1 MSDRPYA
8 HTALPHRPPL
18 RWPGGAQVAVW
29 VVPNLDYY
37 PLEGGGPA
45 LRPGSVGQ
53 VPDPYNVGW
62 RDYGPRVGIWRLMD
76 LFERYGLRAT
86 AALNADVCAEYPE
99 VVEAGVARG
108 WEFMGHALTSA
119 GGLHGMDEDAERLVI
134 AETLERIGR
143 ATGQRP
149 RGWLSPSLGET
160 PHTLDRLAEAGVE
173 YVADWCADDQPFP
186 LRVAHGALYALPY
199 TVELNDIPAVLRF
212 GHTGAEFADAVRAQ
226 FDVLY
231 AEGAQSGRV
240 LCVSVH
246 PFISGQPLRARYL
259 ADALAYVT
267 SRPRVWLAVGG
278 EILDAYRA
286 QAVSG
291 SSERGESDAAHG

>member
-1 MSDRPYA
+1 VNERPYA
-8 HTALPHRPPL
+8 HSALPHRPPL
-18 RWPGGAQVAVW
+18 RWPAGAYVAVW
-29 VVPNLDYY
+29 VVPNVDYY
-37 PLEGGGPA
+37 PFDGGGPA
-45 LRPGSVGQ
+45 LRPASVDQ

-62 RDYGPRVGIWRLMD
+62 RDYGPRVGIWRLMEMFD
-76 LFERYGLRAT
+76 RLGLRAT
-86 AALNADVCAEYPE
+86 AALNADACVQYPE
-99 VVEAGVARG
+99 IVEAGLARG

-119 GGLHGMDEDAERLVI
+119 RGLHGLDVEAERRVI
-134 AETLERIGR
+134 ADTLDQIARSTGR
-143 ATGQRP
+143 RP

-160 PHTLDRLAEAGVE
+160 PHTLDLLAEAGVE

-186 LRVAHGALYALPY
+186 LRVTRGSLHALPY

-212 GHTGAEFADAVRAQ
+212 GQTGAQFAESIRAQ

-231 AEGAQSGRV
+231 AEGERSGRV
-240 LCVSVH
+240 LCLSVH

-267 SRPRVWLAVGG
+267 TRPHVWLAVGA

-286 QAVSG
+286 QVG
-291 SSERGESDAAHG
+291 PP